1 MKIEVYS
8 KSKGDIIYK
17 NVTHIS
23 TSVRNYL
30 LEGENVQLPIYELSI
45 LQQNHHESINLDDVT
60 GFTIYDSPATWIDD
74 ATDIVCPHC
83 GQNYDFD
90 IMNMA
95 HGERIMQFCPKC
107 GNKVDVDSYFNDTI
121 KE

>member
-1 MKIEVYS
+1 MTIEVHS
-8 KSKGDIIYK
+8 KTKGSIIYN
-17 NVTHIS
+17 NVKLIS
-23 TSVRNYL
+23 TGANYVDGGPVFHL
-30 LEGENVQLPIYELSI
+30 ALTQV
-45 LQQNHHESINLDDVT
+45 NHSEDINLDDVT

-90 IMNMA
+90 IINMA

-107 GNKVDVDSYFNDTI
+107 GNKVDVDSYFNDAI